1 MYTWEKIS
9 LVKNKEMLNMK
20 IEEAYAFALNKELSK
35 LRKTLSFTIDG
46 KNENKNS
53 IIMPVFLYNF

>member
-9 LVKNKEMLNMK
+9 LIKNKEMLNMK
-20 IEEAYAFALNKELSK
+20 IEEAYASALNKELSK

-53 IIMPVFLYNF
+53 IIMPVFLYKF